1 MTRLRL
7 GLGLALAAACS
18 TGSTVEPA
26 PAPQSVEVAPAL
38 ATTAANSTTPLQAES
53 ADPIPIPIPIPIE
66 SFRTLPISRTTTPR
80 TATATVDVEVRVDPE
95 HAGVF
100 EAVID
105 GHLVRDIA
113 GPAGRRKLARWFNTT
128 FARGLGF
135 EAKPVGYRVLAGVEV
150 DSEVLAEVLTFAAGP
165 NLDGPVEVA
174 LRLAGSSTLTAIP
187 IVLAERGVVPI
198 AGPWGTWAAAVEE
211 AFADEAVP
219 LALGDAVP
227 RSYAY
232 RNELSPPK
240 VEVKLGEVQAPIDR
254 SRREIR
260 RIAERHRREL
270 QYCYLNAA
278 WRDPELAG
286 RWQAT
291 FTVNADGAP
300 SEVVVDQAGDDEHL
314 RPCLRSIVSR
324 WRFPQHAAATPG
336 VAIAFDL
343 SQS

>member
-1 MTRLRL
+1 MTRMRL
-7 GLGLALAAACS
+7 GLALALAAACS

-38 ATTAANSTTPLQAES
+38 TTTAATSTTPLQAES
-53 ADPIPIPIPIPIE
+53 ADPIAIPIE
-66 SFRTLPISRTTTPR
+66 SFRTLPVSRRTTSR

-113 GPAGRRKLARWFNTT
+113 GPAGRRKLARWFHTT

-165 NLDGPVEVA
+165 NLDGPVEIA

-219 LALGDAVP
+219 LALGDVVP
-227 RSYAY
+227 RTYAY

-240 VEVKLGEVQAPIDR
+240 VEVKLGEVHAPTDR

-260 RIAERHRREL
+260 RIADRHRHRQEV
-270 QYCYLNAA
+270 QYCYLHAA

-291 FTVNADGAP
+291 FTVDAHGAP